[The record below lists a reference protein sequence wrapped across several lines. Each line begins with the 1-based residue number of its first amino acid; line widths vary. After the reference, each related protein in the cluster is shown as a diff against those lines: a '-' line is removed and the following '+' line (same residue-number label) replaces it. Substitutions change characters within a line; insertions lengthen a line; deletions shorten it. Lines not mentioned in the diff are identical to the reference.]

1 MRNFA
6 YQFYTIMIQR
16 PQTIFLALAIIGN
29 AIATSGISIW
39 QKIGTSGQKAEL
51 FSNQWQLFQNGKE
64 VAAHSN
70 IAIALLVTLSTV
82 ITLVTI
88 FSFKNRMRQMMLGL
102 INSLVLA
109 GAMGYAF
116 WVIFKEAMPTF
127 EPEIQGKYGYGFY
140 ALVVS
145 LLANMIANRLIRK
158 DEMLVQSSNR
168 MR

>member
-1 MRNFA
+1 
-6 YQFYTIMIQR
+6 
-16 PQTIFLALAIIGN
+16 
-29 AIATSGISIW
+29 
-39 QKIGTSGQKAEL
+39 
-51 FSNQWQLFQNGKE
+51 
-64 VAAHSN
+64 
-70 IAIALLVTLSTV
+70 
-82 ITLVTI
+82 
-88 FSFKNRMRQMMLGL
+88 MRQMMLGL
-102 INSLVLA
+102 VNSLVLA

-116 WVIFKEAMPTF
+116 WVIFKEAVPAF

>member
-1 MRNFA
+1 
-6 YQFYTIMIQR
+6 MIQR
-16 PQTIFLALAIIGN
+16 PQTLFLALAIIGN

-39 QKIGTSGQKAEL
+39 QKIGSSGQKAEL

-64 VAAHSN
+64 VAAHST

-102 INSLVLA
+102 VNSLVLA

-116 WVIFKEAMPTF
+116 WVIFKEAVPTF